1 MRGAPGRSKQYVPR
15 TSASCTNEGG
25 GATPGPATPGRGT
38 VRGGGIGSVGWG
50 GTGGSAA
57 RQPSSRSTSA
67 VQRCAPV
74 RASASQPASRRVPV
88 PPKFGLTRVSGDAAM
103 LAVSTRPAVRASDDT
118 CRNSRRSRCRASVAA
133 SGRVRTEV
141 AMRRL
146 HSTLAL
152 SVLALA
158 AHGCMFKSDHLKL
171 LDDQKSALDRDAAT
185 SRATSIAAEQ
195 KRCADEK
202 SAYEAVDATREAA
215 LVADHDRTKK
225 ALADLTAKG
234 GDCAKSLVA
243 CQADA
248 NDSRSKLE
256 RVTASIAKVRDALK
270 VMSDAGKL
278 QVKVA
283 RGFLVISMSGDILFD
298 SSKFELK
305 EEAKAVLSELAGV
318 LKSMPDRLFQV
329 AGHTDNAGADD
340 LNWKLSMQRALSV
353 VQFLIKTGGI
363 DGRALSAGGYGPF
376 QPVADNSQDGG
387 RQSNRRVEF
396 LLIPNLTELLNVK

>member
-1 MRGAPGRSKQYVPR
+1 MPRPHSIALCCALVLTVP
-15 TSASCTNEGG
+15 
-25 GATPGPATPGRGT
+25 
-38 VRGGGIGSVGWG
+38 
-50 GTGGSAA
+50 
-57 RQPSSRSTSA
+57 
-67 VQRCAPV
+67 
-74 RASASQPASRRVPV
+74 
-88 PPKFGLTRVSGDAAM
+88 
-103 LAVSTRPAVRASDDT
+103 
-118 CRNSRRSRCRASVAA
+118 
-133 SGRVRTEV
+133 
-141 AMRRL
+141 
-146 HSTLAL
+146 
-152 SVLALA
+152 
-158 AHGCMFKSDHLKL
+158 GCMFKSDHLKL
-171 LDDQKSALDRDAAT
+171 LDDQKVTLDSQAAAA
-185 SRATSIAAEQ
+185 RAASVAAEQ
-195 KRCADEK
+195 KRCADDK
-202 SAYEAVDATREAA
+202 AAFEAADATREAGMT
-215 LVADHDRTKK
+215 ADHERTKK

-234 GDCAKSLVA
+234 GDCAKNLVV

-298 SSKFELK
+298 TGKYELK
-305 EEAKAVLSELAGV
+305 EEAKAVLGELAGV

-376 QPVADNSQDGG
+376 QPVADNTQEGG

-396 LLIPNLTELLNVK
+396 LLIPNLTELLNLK